1 MLDYCYACYLMIWL
15 NIIVKKLRIFLIKI
29 QKRVANLKWRLLVII
44 KKSATSNIGNEM
56 PYELYLL
63 DLWRHCYFQSY
74 WFCVSNLGYPILCHW
89 SLSIPPQNIKKLWL
103 SDVFRGYRKRP
114 VAWNGL
120 VELGLCTLTDSINC
134 FLKYMT
140 CLLFFG
146 GFYSWNQEHK
156 AFPNKFAPICKVYVM
171 KMFNWRL
178 EESTVMLS

>member
-1 MLDYCYACYLMIWL
+1 MNFICLICED
-15 NIIVKKLRIFLIKI
+15 IVISSLTDSLFLT
-29 QKRVANLKWRLLVII
+29 LVIPFY
-44 KKSATSNIGNEM
+44 ATGLF
-56 PYELYLL
+56 LYPLKT
-63 DLWRHCYFQSY
+63 SK
-74 WFCVSNLGYPILCHW
+74 N
-89 SLSIPPQNIKKLWL
+89 LWL

-156 AFPNKFAPICKVYVM
+156 AFPNKFAPICKVYMM

-178 EESTVMLS
+178 KESTVMLS

>member
-1 MLDYCYACYLMIWL
+1 MNFICLICED
-15 NIIVKKLRIFLIKI
+15 IVISSLTDSVFLT
-29 QKRVANLKWRLLVII
+29 LVIPFY
-44 KKSATSNIGNEM
+44 ATGLF
-56 PYELYLL
+56 LYPLKT
-63 DLWRHCYFQSY
+63 SK
-74 WFCVSNLGYPILCHW
+74 N
-89 SLSIPPQNIKKLWL
+89 LWL
-103 SDVFRGYRKRP
+103 SDVFWGYRKRP

-156 AFPNKFAPICKVYVM
+156 AFPNKFAPICKVYMM

-178 EESTVMLS
+178 KESTVMLS